1 MIKIIINKIVYQLKN
16 SYDEITFSEYLQL
29 LLNNNSPTPNI
40 DNINFLSNIPKE
52 LINDFIY
59 NLALPHI
66 EFITATDLFRC
77 NLLPNHIEAIRVGQE
92 SFLKIET
99 AKVIIKNNGDK
110 NIIHCIGQIVEI
122 YSNIENF
129 NSLKVRD
136 ALPIAN
142 YFILEL
148 QTFFDSFKRLNEY
161 KPSSDEVASGLSQ
174 LDYLGFYSLLDAL
187 TKSDITKREQIKEMP
202 AFEVYNQLLV
212 DFEKA
217 MFQKRFNDRQFKK

>member
-122 YSNIENF
+122 YS
-129 NSLKVRD
+129 
-136 ALPIAN
+136 
-142 YFILEL
+142 
-148 QTFFDSFKRLNEY
+148 Y
-161 KPSSDEVASGLSQ
+161 K
-174 LDYLGFYSLLDAL
+174 
-187 TKSDITKREQIKEMP
+187 EQICRNIAEPEFDIKIATAQNSYLHER
-202 AFEVYNQLLV
+202 
-212 DFEKA
+212 K
-217 MFQKRFNDRQFKK
+217 FNRYAKIK